1 MPEVPRDI
9 LLLFTTRVV
18 RLLAYGALSVTL
30 ALYLA
35 ALGLSGAQ
43 IGLLLTLTLLG
54 DTAVSLWLTTRADR
68 FGRKRTLLVG
78 ALLMVAAGV
87 VFAVCDSFLV
97 LLIAATI
104 GVISPSGNEVG
115 PFLSI
120 EQAALSQVVADR
132 NRTAVFA
139 WYTLAGSLATASGSL
154 AGGLLIDGLRL
165 AGVGPLA
172 SYRVN
177 VAGYALLGVALVALF
192 RRLSPG
198 AEAPRAAM
206 AAGQAARGRRFGLA
220 RSQGVV
226 LRLSALFA
234 LDAFGG
240 GFVIQS
246 LAAYWFY
253 VRFDVRPSVLGGIF
267 FGANLLAGLS
277 ALLAARL
284 AARFGLVRTM
294 VFTHLPSNVLLI
306 LVPLMPNLPL
316 AIAVL
321 LLRFSIS
328 QMDVPTRQSYV
339 MAVVPADERS
349 AAAGITGVARTT
361 GAAVA
366 PLVAGVLLAHAATL
380 DLIFYLAGGLKIAYD
395 LLLYRGFLKVRP
407 PEETPPA
414 ALDKQA
420 AKK

>member
-1 MPEVPRDI
+1 MPRDI
-9 LLLFTTRVV
+9 VLLFATRAV

-35 ALGLSGAQ
+35 ALGLTERQ

-68 FGRKRTLLVG
+68 FGRRRTLVVG

-87 VFAVCDSFLV
+87 VFALCDNFLV

-132 NRTAVFA
+132 NRTAALA
-139 WYTLAGSLATASGSL
+139 WYTLAGSLATATGSL
-154 AGGLLIDGLRL
+154 AGGLLVDALRL
-165 AGVGPLA
+165 AAVAPLT

-177 VAGYALLGVALVALF
+177 VAGYALMGVALVAIF
-192 RRLSPG
+192 SRLSPA
-198 AEAPRAAM
+198 AEA
-206 AAGQAARGRRFGLA
+206 ARVPSGPGARRFGLA

-240 GFVIQS
+240 GFVIQA

-267 FGANLLAGLS
+267 FAANLLAGLS

-284 AARFGLVRTM
+284 ATRFGLVKTM
-294 VFTHLPSNVLLI
+294 VFTHLPSNVLLV

-361 GAAVA
+361 GAALA

-380 DLIFYLAGGLKIAYD
+380 DLIFYLAGGLKIVYD
-395 LLLYRGFLKVRP
+395 LLLYRGFLKIRP
-407 PEETPPA
+407 PEETSFPLQKRP
-414 ALDKQA
+414 
-420 AKK
+420 